1 MLHSMLSNMVYM
13 LNNFKVFD
21 AQKTSKWKR

>member
-1 MLHSMLSNMVYM
+1 MVYM